1 MKIADKV
8 KPISQLKADAPNVLR
23 GVAEDHEPVIIT
35 VRGEAA
41 AVLQDVKS
49 YQETQD
55 TLALLK
61 IMALSKKAAEE
72 GEVKPMADMFADI
85 RRRNKT

>member
-1 MKIADKV
+1 M
-8 KPISQLKADAPNVLR
+8 
-23 GVAEDHEPVIIT
+23 
-35 VRGEAA
+35 RGEAA